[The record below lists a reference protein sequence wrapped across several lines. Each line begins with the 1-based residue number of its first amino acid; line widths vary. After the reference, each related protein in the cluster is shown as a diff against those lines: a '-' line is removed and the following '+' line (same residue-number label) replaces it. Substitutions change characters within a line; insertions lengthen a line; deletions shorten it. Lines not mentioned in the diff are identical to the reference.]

1 MSNVIRRILGEA
13 ATGDSRYFVNG
24 QMTVWVTAADLE
36 AREDVQQIKAA
47 DIPIED
53 KIAKLKAIARQAA
66 TDKIQAALPDDNMRF
81 EPTES
86 AGVPNPE
93 RINYQELATPEAVDP
108 STDSR

>member
-1 MSNVIRRILGEA
+1 MSSLIQRILGEA

-47 DIPIED
+47 DLPEED
-53 KIAKLKAIARQAA
+53 KIAKVREIARQVA
-66 TDKIQAALPDDNMRF
+66 TEKIQAALPGDNIRF
-81 EPTES
+81 EPAES

-93 RINYQELATPEAVDP
+93 RINYRELVTPDAPAADE
-108 STDSR
+108 